1 MLDLVIIGAGPAGLS
16 AAIYAARAGLDFVV
30 LEQDGMGGGQI
41 TSSHEVENYP
51 GAGRLDGWSLG
62 DAFRA
67 QAQELGANIRRAI
80 VQTVYDR
87 ETYREILIEGGDS
100 IQAHAV
106 IAATG
111 ATPKKLGVP
120 GEEQLTGHGVSYCAT
135 CDGAFFRGKDVLVV
149 GGGDTAVEDAIHL
162 SALCS
167 SVTVVLRRDVFRA
180 AESRVR
186 LLQTKHNVTILYDTQ
201 LAEISGQNQ
210 VESVTL
216 KCPEGNVQRPVHG
229 VFIAVGV
236 SPVSQW
242 LTQLPLT
249 FEEGYVAAGED
260 CRTQVPGL
268 FVAGDLRKKPLRQV
282 VTAAADGANAVYS
295 AVDWLEHTRS

>member
-1 MLDLVIIGAGPAGLS
+1 MLDLVIIGGGPAGLS
-16 AAIYAARAGLDFVV
+16 AAIYAARAGLDFIV

-51 GAGRLDGWSLG
+51 GSGRLEGWALG

-67 QAQELGANIRRAI
+67 QAKELGACIRRAT
-80 VQTVYDR
+80 VQTVCDR
-87 ETYREILIEGGDS
+87 GTHKEILTEGSDP
-100 IQAHAV
+100 IQARAV

-111 ATPKKLGVP
+111 AVPKKLGVE
-120 GEEQLTGHGVSYCAT
+120 GEKRLTGSGVSYCAT

-162 SALCS
+162 SALCT
-167 SVTVVLRRDVFRA
+167 SVTVALRRDVFRA
-180 AESRVR
+180 ATSRVE
-186 LLQTKHNVTILYDTQ
+186 LLQTKDNVTILYNTQ
-201 LAEISGQNQ
+201 VAEISGQNQ

-216 KCPEGNVQRPVHG
+216 ASPDGTIQRPVHG

-236 SPVSQW
+236 APVSHW

-295 AVDWLEHTRS
+295 AVDWLEHTRP